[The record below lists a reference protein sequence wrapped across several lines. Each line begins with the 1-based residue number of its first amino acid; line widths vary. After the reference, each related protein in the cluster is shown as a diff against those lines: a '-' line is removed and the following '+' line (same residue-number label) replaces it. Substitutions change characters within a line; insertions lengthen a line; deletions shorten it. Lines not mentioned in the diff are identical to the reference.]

1 MFLALLLSS
10 LLTFVEL
17 NCENLFDT
25 RHDSLKNDMEF
36 TPEGSYHW
44 TRTRY
49 WRKLNNLAKELVAL
63 GEKGNK
69 EWEIPDLVAMCEV
82 ENDTVMTD
90 LTKRSLLRL
99 AGYEYLMTSSP
110 DERGIDVALM
120 YLPSSFC
127 PLRSYPIRI
136 KSLAGMRPTRD
147 ILYVSGLLLGGDTL
161 HVFVVHAPSRRGGE
175 TVSRPFRMQ
184 VAKQLNEAVDSIYTL
199 SKEASIIVAGDFN
212 DYSDSPALLSLRAG
226 SRLSEVSQQ
235 ATGRHGAKA
244 TYRWHGEWRSLD
256 HILCSPPV
264 ARCSVECYVG
274 DLPFLMEEDERYG
287 GYHPK
292 RTYLGPRY
300 LGGYSDHLPLV
311 FRFERKDD

>member
-90 LTKRSLLRL
+90 LTKR
-99 AGYEYLMTSSP
+99 YFF
-110 DERGIDVALM
+110 V
-120 YLPSSFC
+120 LPVMN
-127 PLRSYPIRI
+127 I
-136 KSLAGMRPTRD
+136 
-147 ILYVSGLLLGGDTL
+147 
-161 HVFVVHAPSRRGGE
+161 
-175 TVSRPFRMQ
+175 
-184 VAKQLNEAVDSIYTL
+184 
-199 SKEASIIVAGDFN
+199 
-212 DYSDSPALLSLRAG
+212 
-226 SRLSEVSQQ
+226 
-235 ATGRHGAKA
+235 
-244 TYRWHGEWRSLD
+244 
-256 HILCSPPV
+256 
-264 ARCSVECYVG
+264 
-274 DLPFLMEEDERYG
+274 
-287 GYHPK
+287 
-292 RTYLGPRY
+292 
-300 LGGYSDHLPLV
+300 
-311 FRFERKDD
+311 

>member
-90 LTKRSLLRL
+90 LLLLSALCVLIPYVSSLWLECAL
-99 AGYEYLMTSSP
+99 HAIFCMSVGFFWVVIPCMCLLYMLPVVGE
-110 DERGIDVALM
+110 ERRFLVLFVCR
-120 YLPSSFC
+120 LPSS
-127 PLRSYPIRI
+127 
-136 KSLAGMRPTRD
+136 
-147 ILYVSGLLLGGDTL
+147 
-161 HVFVVHAPSRRGGE
+161 
-175 TVSRPFRMQ
+175 
-184 VAKQLNEAVDSIYTL
+184 
-199 SKEASIIVAGDFN
+199 
-212 DYSDSPALLSLRAG
+212 
-226 SRLSEVSQQ
+226 
-235 ATGRHGAKA
+235 
-244 TYRWHGEWRSLD
+244 
-256 HILCSPPV
+256 
-264 ARCSVECYVG
+264 
-274 DLPFLMEEDERYG
+274 
-287 GYHPK
+287 
-292 RTYLGPRY
+292 
-300 LGGYSDHLPLV
+300 
-311 FRFERKDD
+311 